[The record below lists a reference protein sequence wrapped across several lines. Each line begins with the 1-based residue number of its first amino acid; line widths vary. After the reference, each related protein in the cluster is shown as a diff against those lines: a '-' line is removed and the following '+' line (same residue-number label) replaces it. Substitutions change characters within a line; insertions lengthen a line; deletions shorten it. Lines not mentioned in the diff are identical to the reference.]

1 MSSAS
6 LPSGLVPNWVG
17 FGFALAAGIAAIVVG
32 VIIGYAGL
40 IAIGAWAVVS
50 TIIAWSSGAKAS
62 PTGDPFKKSFGA
74 TVKEIDTVP
83 WLIIAGLFVVALIIA
98 FATAP

>member
-17 FGFALAAGIAAIVVG
+17 FGLAIAASVVAIVVG
-32 VIIGYAGL
+32 ASIEYAGL
-40 IAIGAWAVVS
+40 IAIGAWGVIAS
-50 TIIAWSSGAKAS
+50 IIAWVSGAKSS
-62 PTGDPFKKSFGA
+62 PDVNPFKKSFGA

-83 WLIIAGLFVVALIIA
+83 WLIIAVLFVLALIIA

>member
-6 LPSGLVPNWVG
+6 LPSGFIPNWVG
-17 FGFALAAGIAAIVVG
+17 FGLAIAAGVAAIIAG
-32 VIIGYAGL
+32 GMIEYAGL
-40 IAIGAWAVVS
+40 IAIGAWGIIAS
-50 TIIAWSSGAKAS
+50 IIAWVSGAKSS
-62 PTGDPFKKSFGA
+62 PEVNPFKKSFGA